1 MKISI
6 SINELKNLCR
16 LLLDKAEKIGFK
28 EIEFDVDNYW
38 FVSSDERKVF
48 KENTPSLCVGSITDD
63 IQNLR
68 KVLDKTNPSTSVD
81 FDRLA
86 NVLIAVGEKISCSDK
101 VYL

>member
-38 FVSSDERKVF
+38 FVSSDEREVF
-48 KENTPSLCVGSITDD
+48 NENYPTLSVGSITDD
-63 IQNLR
+63 IQSL
-68 KVLDKTNPSTSVD
+68 KKILDKTNPSTPVD

-86 NVLIAVGEKISCSDK
+86 NVLIALGEKISRSDK
-101 VYL
+101 VY